1 MKRAFLA
8 LFIACVLMPGMSFAS
23 SKESQILR
31 RDPSNLPPSPPRW
44 YQRLGEHFGGILLLM
59 CSIDGHQRQVIRPW

>member
-31 RDPSNLPPSPPRW
+31 RDPSGLPPSPPRW
-44 YQRLGEHFGGILLLM
+44 YQRLGEHFGGILLHM
-59 CSIDGHQRQVIRPW
+59 CMADAYRRQPLLPW